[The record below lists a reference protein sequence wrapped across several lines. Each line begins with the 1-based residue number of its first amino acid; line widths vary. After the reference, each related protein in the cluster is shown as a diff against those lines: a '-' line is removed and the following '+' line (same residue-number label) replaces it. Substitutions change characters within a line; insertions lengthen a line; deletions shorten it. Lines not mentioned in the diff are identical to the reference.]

1 MRWSTKFIVAG
12 AVIILI
18 GVLLL
23 VVAGITIGTLESA
36 ASIFTI
42 GMLILLIG
50 LGIRRLQK
58 AFG

>member
-1 MRWSTKFIVAG
+1 LRWSTKFIIVG
-12 AVIILI
+12 VVIILV

-42 GMLILLIG
+42 GILVLLVG